1 MDSMINESLFAYKK
15 DNGAAFGRFVSADS
29 CELPRAVGIITG
41 YHHSQYK
48 LAVIDYRLDSR
59 FLH

>member
-1 MDSMINESLFAYKK
+1 MHADHLVADANGVLAQKTDAKK

-41 YHHSQYK
+41 I
-48 LAVIDYRLDSR
+48 LALK
-59 FLH
+59 